1 MSSAAAVTI
10 KSYADCQR
18 VMATARDPSA
28 GKPLG
33 KNTRLVL
40 RDGGA
45 YAVRYYQTDIVTYHE
60 DGTVSLNHGTWQTP
74 STRQNIMVF
83 SPFCLCQEKGKWFVK
98 VGEEWIPFANGM
110 RLDPDAHAVAA

>member
-33 KNTRLVL
+33 KNTRLVRVKSHRAREKMKAALGRLPVGYFSFRFAGEFREVSTAEWEKLQGIKGLSRARVDRAEL
-40 RDGGA
+40 R
-45 YAVRYYQTDIVTYHE
+45 RYWTD
-60 DGTVSLNHGTWQTP
+60 
-74 STRQNIMVF
+74 
-83 SPFCLCQEKGKWFVK
+83 
-98 VGEEWIPFANGM
+98 
-110 RLDPDAHAVAA
+110 